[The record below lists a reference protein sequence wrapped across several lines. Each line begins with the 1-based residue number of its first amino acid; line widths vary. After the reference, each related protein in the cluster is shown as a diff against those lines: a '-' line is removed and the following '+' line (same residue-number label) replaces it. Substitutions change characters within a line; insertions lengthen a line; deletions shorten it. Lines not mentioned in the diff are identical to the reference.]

1 MSISMRPEKTND
13 DGVVSIELALILPI
27 LLLLVFGIIQ
37 FGRAYNA
44 KIELSSAVREGA
56 RAFALGTDDPATV
69 TKDAAPGLES
79 DLIDVETSA
88 SPCAAG
94 SEAKVT
100 ATYPFDLNVPFWG
113 NHAITISATGV
124 MRCSG

>member
-1 MSISMRPEKTND
+1 MRIGMRLQRTND
-13 DGVVSIELALILPI
+13 DGVVSIELALVLPI

-56 RAFALGTDDPATV
+56 RAFALGTDDPETV
-69 TKDAAPGLES
+69 TKGAAPGLDP

-88 SPCAAG
+88 SPCTSGETA
-94 SEAKVT
+94 SVT

-124 MRCSG
+124 MRCNG

>member
-1 MSISMRPEKTND
+1 MRSGRRLHKMNEG
-13 DGVVSIELALILPI
+13 GVVSLELALVLPI
-27 LLLLVFGIIQ
+27 LLLLIFGIIQ

-69 TKDAAPGLES
+69 TKDAAPGLDP
-79 DLIDVETSA
+79 DLMDVSTSA
-88 SPCAAG
+88 SPCTSG
-94 SEAKVT
+94 SEASVT
-100 ATYPFDLNVPFWG
+100 ATYPFDLNIPFWG
-113 NHAITISATGV
+113 DESVTISATGV